1 MRFSVKQIAMIAAS
15 AALSFTAVSSLA
27 SGFQLYEQ
35 SGAQTGDYHSGYAAE
50 ADDASTE
57 FYNPA
62 GMTRLKHPEVS
73 AGGVLIPL
81 SVAFNGDIIEHI
93 NPLPP
98 ITNNTG
104 GWQNGDTTNF
114 VPNFHAVYPF
124 SDRWAA
130 GFGVTV
136 PFGLATSYPWTN
148 NVALGATVTRLQAIN
163 INPNIAFA
171 ITKQLSVAA
180 GVDYVYGTA
189 TYDSVV
195 GIVNNFADVTAQF
208 NNSLSDTAW
217 GWNAGML
224 FQFNSRN
231 RIGLSYRSHILLKA
245 TGTSTV
251 SNNPALA
258 SFIPGNSTDNLN
270 AELDLPGYATL
281 SMFSNVAKKWDVM
294 GTAMWVNW
302 NRFNTLALNNTALP
316 ASLNLENLIIQE
328 NYRNTW
334 NFAVGAHYHISQR
347 IMLKMGGGFD
357 FTPTKYGYR
366 DYRLPDQNR
375 IAAALGIQA
384 KVTKSITANFGWA
397 HFFSGRV
404 PVNSERSGNPVS
416 VTGSARL
423 NADVLGFQVSAEL
436 DTL

>member
-35 SGAQTGDYHSGYAAE
+35 SGAQTGDYHAGYAAE

-81 SVAFNGDIIEHI
+81 SASFNGDIIEHI
-93 NPLPP
+93 GSIALPT
-98 ITNNTG
+98 ISTN
-104 GWQNGDTTNF
+104 GWQSGDTTSF

-136 PFGLATSYPWTN
+136 PFGLATSYPWTD
-148 NVALGATVTRLQAIN
+148 NVAFGATVTRLQAIN
-163 INPNIAFA
+163 INPNLAFA
-171 ITKQLSVAA
+171 ITKQLSIAA

-189 TYDSVV
+189 TYDNVV
-195 GIVNNFADVTAQF
+195 GYPGLGTGQF

-217 GWNAGML
+217 GWNAGLL
-224 FQFNSRN
+224 FQVNPRN
-231 RIGLSYRSHILLKA
+231 RIGLAYRSHVLLNA

-251 SNNPALA
+251 SNSNSGIFPN
-258 SFIPGNSTDNLN
+258 NSTDNLN
-270 AELDLPGYATL
+270 AQLDLPGYATL
-281 SMFSNVAKKWDVM
+281 SFFSNVAKKWDVM
-294 GTAMWVNW
+294 GTAMWTNW

-316 ASLNLENLIIQE
+316 TSGPLVGDLSNLIIHE

-334 NFAVGAHYHISQR
+334 NFAIGAHYHITQR

-404 PVNSERSGNPVS
+404 PVNSERSGNPVDVS
-416 VTGSARL
+416 GSARL

>member
-15 AALSFTAVSSLA
+15 AALSFTAVSSFA
-27 SGFQLYEQ
+27 AGFQLYEQ
-35 SGAQTGDYHSGYAAE
+35 SGAQTGDYHAGYAAE

-73 AGGVLIPL
+73 GGGVLIPL
-81 SVAFNGDIIEHI
+81 SVAFNGDIIETIH
-93 NPLPP
+93 NVPVDTFS
-98 ITNNTG
+98 TN
-104 GWQNGDTTNF
+104 GWSSGDTTNF

-136 PFGLATSYPWTN
+136 PFGLATSYPWTE
-148 NVALGATVTRLQAIN
+148 NVAFGATVTRLQAIN
-163 INPNIAFA
+163 INPNLAFA
-171 ITKQLSVAA
+171 ITKQLSIAA
-180 GVDYVYGTA
+180 GVDYVFGSA
-189 TYDSVV
+189 TYDNAV
-195 GIVNNFADVTAQF
+195 GLPGLIGGTAQF
-208 NNSLSDTAW
+208 NNYLSDTAW

-224 FQFNSRN
+224 FQFNPRN
-231 RIGLSYRSHILLKA
+231 RVGLTYRSHVLLKA

-251 SNNPALA
+251 TNDPANP
-258 SFIPGNSTDNLN
+258 STFPDNSTDNLN
-270 AELDLPGYATL
+270 AQLDLPGYATL
-281 SMFSNVAKKWDVM
+281 SFFSNVAKKWDLM
-294 GTAMWVNW
+294 GTAMWTNW
-302 NRFNTLALNNTALP
+302 NRFNALALNNTALP
-316 ASLNLENLIIQE
+316 SFLNLTNLVIQE

-334 NFAVGAHYHISQR
+334 NFAIGAHYHITQR

-357 FTPTKYGYR
+357 FTPTVYGYR

-384 KVTKSITANFGWA
+384 KVTKSITANVGWA

-404 PVNSERSGNPVS
+404 PVDNQRSGNPVDVS
-416 VTGSARL
+416 GTGRIT
-423 NADVLGFQVSAEL
+423 ADVLGFQLNAEL
-436 DTL
+436 DSL

>member
-35 SGAQTGDYHSGYAAE
+35 SGAQTGDYHAGYAAE

-81 SVAFNGDIIEHI
+81 SVSFNGDIQEVI
-93 NPLPP
+93 NNTPVGSPLS
-98 ITNNTG
+98 TG
-104 GWQNGDTTNF
+104 GWQGGDTTSF
-114 VPNFHAVYPF
+114 VPNFHVVYPF
-124 SDRWAA
+124 SSRWSA

-148 NVALGATVTRLQAIN
+148 NVAFGATVTRLQAIN
-163 INPNIAFA
+163 INPNLAFA

-189 TYDSVV
+189 TYDNVV
-195 GIVNNFADVTAQF
+195 GIPGASAQF
-208 NNSLSDTAW
+208 DNDLSDTAW

-224 FQFNSRN
+224 FQFNPRN
-231 RIGLSYRSHILLKA
+231 RIGLTYRSHVLLKA

-251 SNNPALA
+251 SNTGIAFLFPNR
-258 SFIPGNSTDNLN
+258 STDNLN

-316 ASLNLENLIIQE
+316 ASLNLDNLVIQE
-328 NYRNTW
+328 SYRNTW
-334 NFAVGAHYHISQR
+334 NFAIGAHYHISQR
-347 IMLKMGGGFD
+347 ITLKMGGGFD
-357 FTPTKYGYR
+357 FTPTRFGYR
-366 DYRLPDQNR
+366 DFRLPDGNR

-384 KVTKSITANFGWA
+384 KLTKSITANIGWA
-397 HFFSGRV
+397 HFFSGKV
-404 PVNSERSGNPVS
+404 EVDNLQSGNPVD
-416 VTGSARL
+416 VQGSARL
-423 NADVLGFQVSAEL
+423 NADVLGFQLNAEL